1 MSSLEIHKKEMEN
14 EEVMEALSKHLN
26 GDKITRIKLSVLAD
40 QLTETNKSLP
50 KLNKSA
56 SKNEIINWY
65 KSNWKSIYP
74 NLCVFGCI
82 APNGSEVTDT
92 EDDLFFMETENLW
105 YINCESFLHTTQFF

>member
-1 MSSLEIHKKEMEN
+1 MVK
-14 EEVMEALSKHLN
+14 
-26 GDKITRIKLSVLAD
+26 KITRVKLSALAD
-40 QLTETNKSLP
+40 QLTETIKSLS